1 MRIQRIEYM
10 NYRGLGDGHIDF
22 EPDMTV
28 IVGENGAGKTSVL
41 KSVSIAISW
50 IVSRLRADKGV
61 GTYIDEESITNGSH
75 HAQITA
81 LFDEIDS
88 ITIPNKAKPGIT
100 KRFALQIDALRA
112 YAAERRS
119 AFEQTNFKVTAPVF
133 AFYGVKRAVIDIP
146 LRTKDNEFSL
156 MSAYEDCLNG
166 RANFR
171 NFFIW
176 FRNQE
181 DYENEVRSRI
191 AEGETFSSR
200 ELDAFRKALSICMP
214 DYRNIHVRRHPLRMV
229 IEKNGQALQ
238 VSQLSDGEKIYLAL
252 IGDLCQRLVLANPV
266 LEDPLQGNG
275 IVLIDEIDLHLHPAW
290 QSLISAKL
298 RETFPNIQ
306 FIISTHSPH
315 VINSVPDRSLRKM
328 EHATV
333 VPTDPS
339 YGLPSLIVLKD
350 IMGLR
355 NDEPLEVEQLKR
367 EVYEALSKGDLFS
380 GRPLLEQL
388 EQRVPCH
395 PELSR
400 LRKIIERLER
410 RG

>member
-50 IVSRLRADKGV
+50 IVARLRSDKGV
-61 GTYIDEESITNGSH
+61 GTYIDEESITNGFH
-75 HAQITA
+75 HAQIKA
-81 LFDEIDS
+81 VFDEIDS
-88 ITIPNKAKPGIT
+88 VTIPNKAKPGIT
-100 KRFALQIDALRA
+100 KRFALQMDGLRS
-112 YAAERRS
+112 YAAELRS
-119 AFEQTNFKVTAPVF
+119 AFEQTNFRVSSPVF

-146 LRTKDNEFSL
+146 LRTKNNEFTL

-176 FRNQE
+176 FRDQE

-191 AEGETFSSR
+191 AKGETFSSR
-200 ELDAFRKALSICMP
+200 ELDAFRRALSICMP
-214 DYRNIHVRRHPLRMV
+214 AYRNIHVRRHPLRMV
-229 IEKNGQALQ
+229 IEKDGQELR

-252 IGDLCQRLVLANPV
+252 IGDLCQRLVLANPT
-266 LEDPLQGNG
+266 LEDPLSGHG
-275 IVLIDEIDLHLHPAW
+275 IVLIDEIDLHLHPEW

-298 RETFPNIQ
+298 REAFPNIQ
-306 FIISTHSPH
+306 FIVSTHSPH
-315 VINSVPDRSLRKM
+315 VINSAPDRSLRKM
-328 EHATV
+328 MHAEV
-333 VPTDPS
+333 VATDCS
-339 YGLPSLIVLKD
+339 YGMPSLVVLKD
-350 IMGLR
+350 IMGLQH
-355 NDEPLEVEQLKR
+355 DEPSEVERLKR
-367 EVYEALSKGDLFS
+367 KAYEEMAKGDLCGS
-380 GRPLLEQL
+380 SQALEQL

-395 PELSR
+395 PELPR
-400 LRKIIERLER
+400 LRKIMGRLER
-410 RG
+410 KG